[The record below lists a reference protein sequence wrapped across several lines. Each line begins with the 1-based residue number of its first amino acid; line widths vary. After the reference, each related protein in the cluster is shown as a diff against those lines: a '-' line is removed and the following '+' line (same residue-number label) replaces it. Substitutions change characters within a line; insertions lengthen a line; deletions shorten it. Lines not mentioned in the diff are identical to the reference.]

1 MYVKLSV
8 LPALDEASPSS
19 TSSFEMLDMESV
31 PAPYQEVQPHWFF
44 CLRADDNTSWLPF
57 SREDS
62 DKLERANTGDE
73 KEEVVVA
80 VDGERYDI
88 NVKERKRYAVY
99 WEQAPTEVRRCTW
112 FYKGDKDTTFKP
124 YPEAFSQSLEEAYMI
139 AVTLDEWKR
148 KLEFPTG
155 ETVILHNPKLIM
167 HYQPFGLQ
175 DEWVSSP
182 SEQTRPRTVKRGV
195 DSISVEI
202 PDVSDFRSASL
213 SLLASHYKRAQQDGQ
228 VGRVEFLPVNWH
240 NALHGD
246 ATGVD
251 EDIQRITLPSI
262 SRLRHFTND
271 TLLDLFFYN
280 SPTYCQTIVDTVASE
295 INRLHALFK
304 QRHPGF
310 SGAVSVVGHSLG
322 SLILFDLLT
331 NQRTGSETREGVPSG
346 ELRHLNCDTLE
357 QTLTRLGLQQ
367 YLDTLQAEN
376 LDLESLAL
384 CHDSDLKVLGI
395 PLGPRKKILNY
406 VRRKWLP
413 EDYKMGTVHLAP
425 GLQVPPQVTSDHDG
439 SQSSGATPQFHR
451 EQSVTSAVDYEYFD
465 VGIGQVSIEYPQFAF
480 QPQTFFAFGSPIGMF
495 LTVRGLK
502 HIDPNYTFP
511 TCKNFYNI
519 YHPYDPVAYRIEP
532 MIVSEVDLEPM
543 LIPHHK
549 GRKRMH
555 LELKD
560 SLTRMSMDLKNN
572 VLGSL
577 RTAWQ
582 SFARLPVAALP
593 PVEEGETTI
602 ERHLEETQGACDEV
616 DSSESAEQSEQPE
629 IKVGM
634 LNGGRRIDYVLQEK
648 PIESFNEYLFAIQ
661 SHLCYCSDSEGT
673 FETPEAESPGVVKHL
688 SQLDNSNHTG
698 LHDVTNH
705 FLDNNAVE
713 TVSFQEVDSLNNL
726 TNSSPNNSSFSLD
739 QNLNLT
745 LSTKPS
751 PGEGLSTSTPLP
763 QPQAVRPPSLSV
775 LSPLN
780 KPDPTEVDDEAP
792 VTSDSSPDSNSSRS
806 VDPDLLNGNTNSLMS
821 NKKLTCEINDTI
833 ITNSCKVKQ
842 NQVMQKEFSEQQY
855 EDTCKLKNTTGGSE
869 MQKTGSQV
877 LDSICISE
885 AEKEAVLTL
894 IREEIITK
902 EVEANDWKKKYE
914 DCRQEVNEMRKIV
927 AEYEKTI
934 AQMIED
940 EQRNGASSQKALHA
954 VTMEKEAALADL
966 NSVERSLSDV
976 FRRYEN
982 MKSTLEG
989 FKKNEEVLKKCAQE
1003 YLVRVKQ
1010 EEQRYQTLKLHAEEK
1025 LDKANEDIAQVRAKA
1040 SSEHMA
1046 LNASLRKEQMK
1057 NESLEQALQQKVV
1070 KWHPLHANSR

>member
-1 MYVKLSV
+1 
-8 LPALDEASPSS
+8 
-19 TSSFEMLDMESV
+19 MLDMESV

-62 DKLERANTGDE
+62 DKLERANTAGDE

-124 YPEAFSQSLEEAYMI
+124 YPEAFSQSLEAYMI

-413 EDYKMGTVHLAP
+413 EVRNSKT
-425 GLQVPPQVTSDHDG
+425 
-439 SQSSGATPQFHR
+439 TPQFHR

-602 ERHLEETQGACDEV
+602 ERHLEETQ
-616 DSSESAEQSEQPE
+616 E

-661 SHLCYCSDSEGT
+661 SHLCYWESEDTALLLLKEIYDKLGVT
-673 FETPEAESPGVVKHL
+673 FE
-688 SQLDNSNHTG
+688 
-698 LHDVTNH
+698 
-705 FLDNNAVE
+705 
-713 TVSFQEVDSLNNL
+713 
-726 TNSSPNNSSFSLD
+726 
-739 QNLNLT
+739 
-745 LSTKPS
+745 
-751 PGEGLSTSTPLP
+751 
-763 QPQAVRPPSLSV
+763 QPQ
-775 LSPLN
+775 
-780 KPDPTEVDDEAP
+780 
-792 VTSDSSPDSNSSRS
+792 
-806 VDPDLLNGNTNSLMS
+806 
-821 NKKLTCEINDTI
+821 
-833 ITNSCKVKQ
+833 Q
-842 NQVMQKEFSEQQY
+842 
-855 EDTCKLKNTTGGSE
+855 
-869 MQKTGSQV
+869 
-877 LDSICISE
+877 
-885 AEKEAVLTL
+885 
-894 IREEIITK
+894 
-902 EVEANDWKKKYE
+902 
-914 DCRQEVNEMRKIV
+914 
-927 AEYEKTI
+927 
-934 AQMIED
+934 
-940 EQRNGASSQKALHA
+940 
-954 VTMEKEAALADL
+954 
-966 NSVERSLSDV
+966 
-976 FRRYEN
+976 
-982 MKSTLEG
+982 
-989 FKKNEEVLKKCAQE
+989 
-1003 YLVRVKQ
+1003 
-1010 EEQRYQTLKLHAEEK
+1010 
-1025 LDKANEDIAQVRAKA
+1025 
-1040 SSEHMA
+1040 
-1046 LNASLRKEQMK
+1046 
-1057 NESLEQALQQKVV
+1057 
-1070 KWHPLHANSR
+1070 

>member
-1 MYVKLSV
+1 MSFSPGEEGGLSQAAPNV
-8 LPALDEASPSS
+8 NTEDLFDNPTQTVATGKTPEDQVVPVVDEASPSS

-44 CLRADDNTSWLPF
+44 CRRADDSTSWLPF
-57 SREDS
+57 SIEDS
-62 DKLERANTGDE
+62 EKLERAFDTGGDKE
-73 KEEVVVA
+73 EEVVVA
-80 VDGERYDI
+80 VDGERYDVH
-88 NVKERKRYAVY
+88 VKERKRYAVY
-99 WEQAPTEVRRCTW
+99 WEQGPTEVRRCTW
-112 FYKGDKDTTFKP
+112 FYKGDKDTRFMP
-124 YPEAFSQSLEEAYMI
+124 YPEDFSQSLEEAYMI

-167 HYQPFGLQ
+167 QYQPIGLQ

-195 DSISVEI
+195 DNISVEI
-202 PDVSDFRSASL
+202 LDGEPEKVDHLVFMVHGIGPACDLRFRSIIQCVNDFRSASL

-240 NALHGD
+240 SALHGD

-295 INRLHALFK
+295 INRLHSLFK
-304 QRHPGF
+304 QRHPEF
-310 SGAVSVVGHSLG
+310 NGAVSVVGHSLG

-331 NQRTGSETREGVPSG
+331 NQRTGSEAREGVPSG
-346 ELRHLNCDTLE
+346 EPCRLNGDTLE

-406 VRRKWLP
+406 IKRKWLP
-413 EDYKMGTVHLAP
+413 ADCKTGTVCLAP
-425 GLQVPPQVTSDHDG
+425 GLQVQPQTTSDQDG
-439 SQSSGATPQFHR
+439 DQSSGLTAQQYQFHR

-465 VGIGQVSIEYPQFAF
+465 VGIGQVSIDYPQLAF
-480 QPQTFFAFGSPIGMF
+480 HPQTFFAFGSPIGMF

-502 HIDPNYTFP
+502 RIDPNYTFP
-511 TCKNFYNI
+511 TCKSFYNI

-532 MIVSEVDLEPM
+532 MIISEVDLEPM

-582 SFARLPVAALP
+582 SFSRLPVAALP
-593 PVEEGETTI
+593 PVDEGETTI
-602 ERHLEETQGACDEV
+602 ERNLQETQASAAVTASAKRDEKSADFWTKILEWPRALHKYYFQGV
-616 DSSESAEQSEQPE
+616 SEEAESSVSTEEREQPE

-661 SHLCYCSDSEGT
+661 SHLCYWESEDTALLLLKEIYDKLGVA
-673 FETPEAESPGVVKHL
+673 FE
-688 SQLDNSNHTG
+688 
-698 LHDVTNH
+698 
-705 FLDNNAVE
+705 
-713 TVSFQEVDSLNNL
+713 
-726 TNSSPNNSSFSLD
+726 
-739 QNLNLT
+739 
-745 LSTKPS
+745 
-751 PGEGLSTSTPLP
+751 
-763 QPQAVRPPSLSV
+763 QPQ
-775 LSPLN
+775 
-780 KPDPTEVDDEAP
+780 
-792 VTSDSSPDSNSSRS
+792 
-806 VDPDLLNGNTNSLMS
+806 
-821 NKKLTCEINDTI
+821 
-833 ITNSCKVKQ
+833 Q
-842 NQVMQKEFSEQQY
+842 
-855 EDTCKLKNTTGGSE
+855 
-869 MQKTGSQV
+869 
-877 LDSICISE
+877 
-885 AEKEAVLTL
+885 
-894 IREEIITK
+894 
-902 EVEANDWKKKYE
+902 
-914 DCRQEVNEMRKIV
+914 
-927 AEYEKTI
+927 
-934 AQMIED
+934 
-940 EQRNGASSQKALHA
+940 
-954 VTMEKEAALADL
+954 
-966 NSVERSLSDV
+966 
-976 FRRYEN
+976 
-982 MKSTLEG
+982 
-989 FKKNEEVLKKCAQE
+989 
-1003 YLVRVKQ
+1003 
-1010 EEQRYQTLKLHAEEK
+1010 
-1025 LDKANEDIAQVRAKA
+1025 
-1040 SSEHMA
+1040 
-1046 LNASLRKEQMK
+1046 
-1057 NESLEQALQQKVV
+1057 
-1070 KWHPLHANSR
+1070 